1 MLEGTKRKCH
11 QRSIGTLERQHVAE
25 KGVGINTRIKIKHL
39 HPRDDSMQ
47 AFAEGSV
54 STACAG
60 RRARI
65 KKRHSGEGAMSSRP
79 QMHAGR
85 RSERRT
91 CRQDG
96 LARRA
101 GDWGE
106 GGDQRQRWR
115 RGGSDGVGVTMR
127 IRQAGG
133 GGGGTRTAT
142 GVGVRTTRATT
153 TDGGRGM
160 FPGGFRDWVSWNHSP
175 LCCGS

>member
-1 MLEGTKRKCH
+1 
-11 QRSIGTLERQHVAE
+11 
-25 KGVGINTRIKIKHL
+25 
-39 HPRDDSMQ
+39 
-47 AFAEGSV
+47 
-54 STACAG
+54 
-60 RRARI
+60 
-65 KKRHSGEGAMSSRP
+65 MSSRP

-127 IRQAGG
+127 IRQAEG
-133 GGGGTRTAT
+133 
-142 GVGVRTTRATT
+142 
-153 TDGGRGM
+153 GGRGDEDSDCGGGEDDEGDDDRRWSWYV
-160 FPGGFRDWVSWNHSP
+160 PGRFSGLGQLESFAAVLRLMIYSTD
-175 LCCGS
+175 